1 MATVIVALAILLNHL
16 LLWSPGSMKE
26 IYKGKI
32 LNLSHRGANRVA
44 PENTLAAFEAALEM
58 EADGVELDVML
69 SKDGEVVVIHDYEV
83 DRTTDGHGR
92 VKDMTLAE
100 LKALDAGS
108 WFGEEFAGQRI
119 PTLQEAIDLVARRG
133 LINIELK
140 TESLGTDGLEAKVA
154 QIIKDND
161 LYDRVIVSSFN
172 PIAIWRIKRIEG
184 LIGTALLYGDEVPF
198 YLRRPWL
205 APLIRADALHAKHTV
220 ITEEYMR
227 WAKRKGYRV
236 NTRTVNDPQEMRR
249 LLDLGVD
256 GIITDVPDVL
266 RKVMAEELS
275 K

>member
-1 MATVIVALAILLNHL
+1 
-16 LLWSPGSMKE
+16 MKE

-32 LNLSHRGANRVA
+32 LNVSHRGANRVA

-184 LIGTALLYGDEVPF
+184 RIGTALLYGDEVPF